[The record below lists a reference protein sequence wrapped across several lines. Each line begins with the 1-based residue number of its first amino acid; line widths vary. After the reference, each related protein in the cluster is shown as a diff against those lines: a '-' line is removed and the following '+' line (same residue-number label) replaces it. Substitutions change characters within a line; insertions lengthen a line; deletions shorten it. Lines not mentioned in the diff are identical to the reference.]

1 MLEEKKIT
9 IEVPA
14 STGNVGPGF
23 DCIGLAVDIWNK
35 VTIEKSDG
43 AFEILNHGISKE
55 KYDSIPIKENLIT
68 KGIMLACPE
77 IDLNNFRIISENN
90 IPFAGGLGSSAAS
103 ISAGLLIGNHL
114 SGNKLNNDDIMQMAI
129 AMEGHPDNATPCI
142 HGGLTIS
149 FYDETKSRW
158 IYKKIETNGD
168 LNIMTFVPNFISET
182 NQSRKKIPSEV
193 LLKDAVNNM
202 SRVALLIDSLK
213 SGDYSYLKS
222 ATEDFI
228 HQNIRLES
236 FPQIKFLMGAAIEAG
251 ALGAILSGSG
261 PTLMVFTKGKEFTID
276 YELKEAARKHNLEG
290 QITLT
295 KISNKG
301 INIINE

>member
-1 MLEEKKIT
+1 MRNILIEE
-9 IEVPA
+9 E
-14 STGNVGPGF
+14 
-23 DCIGLAVDIWNK
+23 CL
-35 VTIEKSDG
+35 
-43 AFEILNHGISKE
+43 LN
-55 KYDSIPIKENLIT
+55 ENLNINDIRFAFVKT
-68 KGIMLACPE
+68 PYWDKIDDDSKVNLENFISNLIELNVNVEE
-77 IDLNNFRIISENN
+77 IDLNNFKIISENN

-158 IYKKIETNGD
+158 IYKKIETNSD

-193 LLKDAVNNM
+193 LLKDAVNNI

-222 ATEDFI
+222 VLD
-228 HQNIRLES
+228 
-236 FPQIKFLMGAAIEAG
+236 IKNTKLFLINNTISKEIISGC
-251 ALGAILSGSG
+251 IL
-261 PTLMVFTKGKEFTID
+261 FF
-276 YELKEAARKHNLEG
+276 H
-290 QITLT
+290 
-295 KISNKG
+295 
-301 INIINE
+301 